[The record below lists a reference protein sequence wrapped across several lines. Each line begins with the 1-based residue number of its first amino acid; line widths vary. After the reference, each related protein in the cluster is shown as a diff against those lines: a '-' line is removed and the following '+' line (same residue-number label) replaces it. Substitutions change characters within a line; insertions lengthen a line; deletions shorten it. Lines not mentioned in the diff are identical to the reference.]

1 MFPTPNRATLSI
13 RGLYEYDDTI
23 FSKMVFPSELANA
36 DRLLVIDNILVE
48 CAELELL
55 FPDWDFMNDA
65 IEMWSKTELPTWERV
80 YRVALA
86 EYNPIENY
94 DRHEDAVDTENRKR
108 DTTRN
113 DNITN
118 SSTGNSV
125 NTNED
130 TLKVAGY
137 NSEALGNKNKT
148 VQNGTNAVSN
158 SGESQQTFTEGETD
172 NTGRVRSS
180 RIHGNIG
187 VTTTQHMIEEEIT
200 LAPKINIIK
209 YIVKSF
215 EQRFCLLVY

>member
-1 MFPTPNRATLSI
+1 MFPSPNRATLSI
-13 RGLYEYDDTI
+13 MGLYNYDNSI
-23 FSKMVFPSELANA
+23 FENMVYPSEMPNA
-36 DRLLVIDNILVE
+36 DKQLVVDNILTE

-55 FPDWDFMNDA
+55 FPSWDFMHDA

-86 EYNPIENY
+86 EYNPVENY

-113 DNITN
+113 DSITN
-118 SSTGNSV
+118 TSTGNSV
-125 NTNED
+125 NSNED
-130 TLKVAGY
+130 TLQVAGF
-137 NSEALGNKNKT
+137 NSELMGNKNKNI
-148 VQNGTNAVSN
+148 QNGTNAVSN
-158 SGESQQTFTEGETD
+158 SGESQQTVTEGETD

-187 VTTTQHMIEEEIT
+187 VTTTQHMIEEELDI
-200 LAPKINIIK
+200 APKINVIK

>member
-36 DRLLVIDNILVE
+36 DRQLVIDNILVE

-55 FPDWDFMNDA
+55 FPDWNFMNDA

-80 YRVALA
+80 ARVAFA

-94 DRHEDAVDTENRKR
+94 DRNENAVDTENRQR

-137 NSEALGNKNKT
+137 NSETLGNKNKT

-187 VTTTQHMIEEEIT
+187 VTTTQHMIEEEID